1 MNESVSN
8 TEIRLPRQVKE
19 RADRARAATSTPNPD
34 EAAPPADPPVAAV
47 EPPAQTPVAPVDPR
61 ENDPVYWKQ
70 RFRVTE
76 GMWKRDKDRFGQ
88 ELVAL
93 RNELQTATQRIREL
107 ESNGAGATEDVD
119 LAEFFT
125 AEEIETLGE
134 DNARIQAR
142 AIVKKS
148 REIAGNLIKQEVE
161 PLKRKQQQ
169 DQDALANERQNGFLT
184 ALTELQ
190 PNWQEVNKDARWIEW
205 LEMDDPQS
213 GVWRQAILDAAQDR
227 GDAARVAKMIQQWE
241 AELNAVRVPAEPT
254 GAPQGHPGS
263 SGQSGGEGTA
273 SLTKGVPTTAE
284 IRDYYKRKALG
295 KVRESEATEFDARIA
310 AAQAAG
316 YL

>member
-1 MNESVSN
+1 MNESALN

-34 EAAPPADPPVAAV
+34 EVAPSADPPVAAV
-47 EPPAQTPVAPVDPR
+47 EPPAPTPAATVDPR

-70 RFRVTE
+70 RFKVTE
-76 GMWKRDKDRFGQ
+76 GMWKRDKDKFARDLG
-88 ELVAL
+88 AL
-93 RNELQTATQRIREL
+93 QNDLQAAAQRIREL
-107 ESNGAGATEDVD
+107 ESKGAASNEDVD

-125 AEEIETLGE
+125 AEEVETLGE
-134 DNARIQAR
+134 EQARIQAR
-142 AIVKKS
+142 AILKKS
-148 REIAGNLIKQEVE
+148 REIAGSLIKQEVE

-169 DQDALANERQNGFLT
+169 DQDALATERQNGFLT

-213 GVWRQAILDAAQDR
+213 GVWRQTILDAAQDR

-241 AELNAVRVPAEPT
+241 AELNAVRVPSEPT

-263 SGQSGGEGTA
+263 SGQSGAGTPPTA
-273 SLTKGVPTTAE
+273 KGVPTPAE
-284 IRDYYKRKALG
+284 IRDFYKRKALG
-295 KVRESEATEFDARIA
+295 KVRESEATEFNARIA